1 METKAER
8 LNMLNGGMEE
18 LNPKEFVDTLNSLGY
33 EIDSNNTF
41 NYINSANERTYKAK
55 SVMIRE
61 QDSKL
66 HFCNVEARRDNN
78 FDTLQALRFNSFVYF
93 NNTIWEL

>member
-1 METKAER
+1 METKEER
-8 LNMLNGGMEE
+8 INMLNSGMEE
-18 LNPKEFVDTLNSLGY
+18 LSAKEFVEILHSLGY

-41 NYINSANERTYKAK
+41 NYINTANERIYKAK

-66 HFCNVEARRDNN
+66 HFCNIEARRDKN
-78 FDTLQALRFNSFVYF
+78 FDALQALRFNSFVYF